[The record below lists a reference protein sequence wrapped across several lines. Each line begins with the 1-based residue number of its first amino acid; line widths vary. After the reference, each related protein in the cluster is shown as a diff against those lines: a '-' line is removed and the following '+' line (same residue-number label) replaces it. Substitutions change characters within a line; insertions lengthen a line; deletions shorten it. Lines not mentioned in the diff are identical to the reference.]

1 MRYIAIPILWMFRV
15 IIIMMLNFIHQNV
28 HRNMTTT
35 SLDGKK
41 FYLVEVIAFVLKY
54 LKHKL
59 EEHLSNMQQ
68 PLKSDEF
75 DWVITVPAIWKA
87 RGKRMMREAAYM
99 VYVYAI
105 LLITVIIFIVPI
117 LTGRTHIS

>member
-1 MRYIAIPILWMFRV
+1 MNASYDKPF
-15 IIIMMLNFIHQNV
+15 QNV
-28 HRNMTTT
+28 NRNMTIT

-99 VYVYAI
+99 VCI
-105 LLITVIIFIVPI
+105 
-117 LTGRTHIS
+117 

>member
-1 MRYIAIPILWMFRV
+1 MF
-15 IIIMMLNFIHQNV
+15 NFILQNV

-41 FYLVEVIAFVLKY
+41 FYLVEVIAFVLKHF
-54 LKHKL
+54 KCQL
-59 EEHLSNMQQ
+59 EDHLARIQQ

-99 VYVYAI
+99 VYGMY
-105 LLITVIIFIVPI
+105 ITVIIFIVPI
-117 LTGRTHIS
+117 YTNRQDSHQLIQVLLPSWR

>member
-1 MRYIAIPILWMFRV
+1 MRYDLLTFFSELCLILCDKPF
-15 IIIMMLNFIHQNV
+15 QNV
-28 HRNMTTT
+28 NRNMTIT
-35 SLDGKK
+35 SMDGKK
-41 FYLVEVIAFVLKY
+41 FYLLEVIAFVLKY

-99 VYVYAI
+99 VCI
-105 LLITVIIFIVPI
+105 
-117 LTGRTHIS
+117 

>member
-1 MRYIAIPILWMFRV
+1 MTFFSELCLILYDKPF
-15 IIIMMLNFIHQNV
+15 QNV
-28 HRNMTTT
+28 NRNMTIT
-35 SLDGKK
+35 SMDGMK

-59 EEHLSNMQQ
+59 QEHFSYMQQ
-68 PLKSDEF
+68 PLNSDEF

-99 VYVYAI
+99 VYMH
-105 LLITVIIFIVPI
+105 LIC
-117 LTGRTHIS
+117 

>member
-1 MRYIAIPILWMFRV
+1 MILYDKPL
-15 IIIMMLNFIHQNV
+15 IQNV
-28 HRNMTTT
+28 NRNMIIT
-35 SLDGKK
+35 SMDGRK

-59 EEHLSNMQQ
+59 QEHLSNMQQ
-68 PLKSDEF
+68 PLKSDKF

-99 VYVYAI
+99 VCV
-105 LLITVIIFIVPI
+105 TF
-117 LTGRTHIS
+117 

>member
-1 MRYIAIPILWMFRV
+1 
-15 IIIMMLNFIHQNV
+15 MLDSASYDKPFQNV
-28 HRNMTTT
+28 NRNMTIT

-54 LKHKL
+54 LKHTL
-59 EEHLSNMQQ
+59 EEHLSNMQL

-99 VYVYAI
+99 VCI
-105 LLITVIIFIVPI
+105 
-117 LTGRTHIS
+117 